1 MNLGLLAALAL
12 AGGIGAGIR
21 YIVDVLVMRGRDDAF
36 PVGILI
42 VNVTGSAALGLM
54 TGIGTVIGPDWLA
67 IVGVGLLGGYT
78 TFSTVAVDTVRL
90 ARRGRRDW
98 ALVNLLGTFGAAVTA
113 AGLGLVLAGLLP
125 G

>member
-113 AGLGLVLAGLLP
+113 AGLGLALAGLLP

>member
-1 MNLGLLAALAL
+1 MNLALLAALAL

-21 YIVDVLVMRGRDDAF
+21 YVVDVLVMRGREDAF
-36 PVGILI
+36 PVGILL
-42 VNVTGSAALGLM
+42 VNVSGSALLGLA
-54 TGIGTVIGPDWLA
+54 TGVGAMLGADALA

-78 TFSTVAVDTVRL
+78 TFSTVAVDTARL

-98 ALVNLLGTFGAAVTA
+98 ALVNLLGTFGAAAVA
-113 AGLGLVLAGLLP
+113 AAIGLALAGLLP